1 MGVDLG
7 DILTR
12 KKISI
17 EDLSGSWIAVDG
29 FNTLYQFLSTI
40 RQPDGTPLMDSSG
53 RITSHLS
60 GLLYRMT
67 NLVEAGIRVAFVFD
81 GRPPELKAGTLAAR
95 AQMKELAEIQLQ
107 EAIATGAESFRYAQ
121 ATTRINSE
129 ILHDSIRLLDA
140 MGIPYVQAPSEGEA
154 QAAFMAIRGDVDY
167 VASQDYD
174 SLLFGA
180 PRVVRNLAI
189 TGRRKMPR
197 KNVYIEVPP
206 EVIILED
213 ELTRLGISREQLI
226 DIGIMCGTDYNKG
239 LQKVGPKRALKL
251 IKEHGCLEAV
261 LDALG
266 ESIENLQEIRDIFL
280 HPEVTESYELRMKKP
295 SIDEIVGFL
304 CNERDFSEERVRKAA
319 ERLNASFRAGQ
330 CTLERWF

>member
-7 DILTR
+7 DILSK
-12 KKISI
+12 KKISL
-17 EDLSGSWIAVDG
+17 ENLSGCWIAVDG
-29 FNTLYQFLSTI
+29 FNTLYQFLSII
-40 RQPDGTPLMDSSG
+40 RQPDGTPLMDASG
-53 RITSHLS
+53 RVTSHLS

-67 NLVEAGIRVAFVFD
+67 NLIEVGIRVAFVFD
-81 GRPPELKAGTLAAR
+81 GTPPELKAGTLAAR
-95 AQMKELAEIQLQ
+95 AQMKEAAEIQLQ
-107 EAIATGAESFRYAQ
+107 EAIATGVDSFRYAQ
-121 ATTRINSE
+121 ATARINSE

-197 KNVYIEVPP
+197 KNIYIDVPP
-206 EVIILED
+206 EVIILEE

-226 DIGIMCGTDYNKG
+226 DIGIMCGTDYNRG
-239 LQKVGPKRALKL
+239 LPKVGPKRALKL
-251 IKEHGCLEAV
+251 IREHGCLEAV
-261 LDALG
+261 LDA
-266 ESIENLQEIRDIFL
+266 
-280 HPEVTESYELRMKKP
+280 
-295 SIDEIVGFL
+295 
-304 CNERDFSEERVRKAA
+304 
-319 ERLNASFRAGQ
+319 
-330 CTLERWF
+330 

>member
-1 MGVDLG
+1 MGIDLG
-7 DILTR
+7 DIISR
-12 KKISI
+12 RKISI
-17 EDLSGSWIAVDG
+17 EDLSGSWVAVDG
-29 FNTLYQFLSTI
+29 FNTLYQFLSII

-67 NLVEAGIRVAFVFD
+67 NLIEAGIRVAFVFD
-81 GRPPELKAGTLAAR
+81 GTPPELKAGTLASR
-95 AQMKELAEIQLQ
+95 AQRKEVAEIQLQ
-107 EAIATGAESFRYAQ
+107 EAMATGGESFRYAQ
-121 ATTRINSE
+121 AATRINSE
-129 ILHDSIRLLDA
+129 ILCDSIRLLDA

-180 PRVVRNLAI
+180 PRVVRNLAV

-197 KNVYIEVPP
+197 KNVYIDVPP
-206 EVIILED
+206 EVIILEE
-213 ELTRLGISREQLI
+213 ELARLGITREQLI
-226 DIGIMCGTDYNKG
+226 DIGIMCGTDYNRG

-261 LDALG
+261 LDSLG
-266 ESIENLQEIRDIFL
+266 ESIDNLQEIRSIFL
-280 HPEVTESYELRMKKP
+280 HPEVTESYELLMKKP
-295 SIDEIVGFL
+295 RIDEIIEFL
-304 CNERDFSEERVRKAA
+304 CKERDFSEERVRKAA
-319 ERLNASFRAGQ
+319 ERLRASYRSGQ
-330 CTLERWF
+330 STLERWL

>member
-7 DILTR
+7 DILDR

-17 EDLSGSWIAVDG
+17 GDLSGSWIAVDG

-67 NLVEAGIRVAFVFD
+67 NLIESGIRVAFVFD

-95 AQMKELAEIQLQ
+95 AQMKEAAEIQLQ

-121 ATTRINSE
+121 AATRINSE

-189 TGRRKMPR
+189 TGRRKIPR
-197 KNVYIEVPP
+197 KNVYIDVPP
-206 EVIILED
+206 EVIILEE
-213 ELTRLGISREQLI
+213 ELTRLGISREQLV
-226 DIGIMCGTDYNKG
+226 DIGIMCGTDYNAG

-251 IKEHGCLEAV
+251 IREHGCLEAV
-261 LDALG
+261 LDVLG
-266 ESIENLQEIRDIFL
+266 ESIDNLQEIRDIFL
-280 HPEVTESYELRMKKP
+280 HPEVTESYDLRMKKP
-295 SIDEIVGFL
+295 RIEEIIEFL
-304 CNERDFSEERVRKAA
+304 CKDRDFSEERVRKAVD
-319 ERLNASFRAGQ
+319 RLSASYRAGQ